1 MAPQRAAVVVRRC
14 SLTLGIIT
22 PASIQ
27 TLPVVVWPRA
37 PLAARPCVSLV
48 CARECVRPK
57 IRHDARH
64 ARKGGGSRH
73 SEVGRRASGVRTPFH
88 ASLRAVSASTTA
100 LLITHTQT
108 TPPCFPRAALAAPPR
123 GVPTAAAPRG
133 GGDLMLLHLSKRDKT
148 DNRCK
153 QYKHARAGENHGGPS
168 PVQTS

>member
-1 MAPQRAAVVVRRC
+1 MAPQRAAVVVHRC
-14 SLTLGIIT
+14 SLTLGITT

-64 ARKGGGSRH
+64 TRGKAEALGTRKSA
-73 SEVGRRASGVRTPFH
+73 VGRVGAVGSENTFSC

-100 LLITHTQT
+100 LLYAHPDPDYAPLFPARHSRRSHAVCRR
-108 TPPCFPRAALAAPPR
+108 PP
-123 GVPTAAAPRG
+123 PRG
-133 GGDLMLLHLSKRDKT
+133 GGRGSHATSFIKTTKRRSMWT
-148 DNRCK
+148 I
-153 QYKHARAGENHGGPS
+153 
-168 PVQTS
+168 